1 MEDTRRRYVH
11 ERPDPTTSAPQPRE
25 GTARGGGS
33 KAPPTTPRP
42 DIDPAPQSIRSSG
55 TVNLP
60 RGWQALNIEKTE
72 SGTIVWVERR
82 GIGGRIADAAERG
95 FRRWVWPYIGGKK

>member
-1 MEDTRRRYVH
+1 MEDAKRRYVH
-11 ERPDPTTSAPQPRE
+11 ERPDPTTGAPQPRE
-25 GTARGGGS
+25 GTTRNGGS
-33 KAPPTTPRP
+33 KPAPTTPRP
-42 DIDPAPQSIRSSG
+42 DTTPQGIRSNG
-55 TVNLP
+55 TVHLP
-60 RGWQALNIEKTE
+60 RGWRALNIEETE